1 MDLVVAPQVTSPI
14 RESSDISS
22 ALEDVQ
28 LQGLDSL
35 LSVNEIS
42 DFFIWELNGEET
54 PLSVTYDYRNRKR
67 RQLIEKRFLENGSF
81 YIFSPKILREHQN
94 RMGGKIGMKIMESH
108 KMFDINNPADFKLS
122 EVVMR
127 GYDLDKT

>member
-1 MDLVVAPQVTSPI
+1 MDLVVAAQTTSPI

-42 DFFIWELNGEET
+42 DFFIWELNGEENH
-54 PLSVTYDYRNRKR
+54 LSVTYDYRNR
-67 RQLIEKRFLENGSF
+67 QLSRL
-81 YIFSPKILREHQN
+81 
-94 RMGGKIGMKIMESH
+94 
-108 KMFDINNPADFKLS
+108 A
-122 EVVMR
+122 VM
-127 GYDLDKT
+127 